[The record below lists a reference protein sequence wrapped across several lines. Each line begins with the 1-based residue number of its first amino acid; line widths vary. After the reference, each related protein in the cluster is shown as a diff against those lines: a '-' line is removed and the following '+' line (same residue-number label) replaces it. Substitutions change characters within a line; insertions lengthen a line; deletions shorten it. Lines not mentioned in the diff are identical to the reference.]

1 MTDESIRVI
10 GFYLPQYDPKSEND
24 VWWGKGFTEWTKL
37 PKRGGL
43 LNIIAHSFANFH
55 GQSTCDTAT

>member
-24 VWWGKGFTEWTKL
+24 AWWGKGFTAWTKVIQA
-37 PKRGGL
+37 RW
-43 LNIIAHSFANFH
+43 IAKHHCA
-55 GQSTCDTAT
+55 

>member
-10 GFYLPQYDPKSEND
+10 GFYLPQYDPKSQND
-24 VWWGKGFTEWTKL
+24 AWWGKGFTEWTKVI
-37 PKRGGL
+37 KGGL
-43 LNIIAHSFANFH
+43 LNITAHSFANFH